1 MVSPLEFI
9 PVAEESGLIVRI
21 GEMVIEKA
29 LKDLKDWERKGINDI
44 HIAINLSARQFKTK
58 YFENTVA
65 KLLEKYSVDP
75 VKVSFE
81 ITETGAVENFDV
93 SLKILGFYAR
103 WG

>member
-1 MVSPLEFI
+1 MVLPHKGMVSPLEFI

-65 KLLEKYSVDP
+65 KLLENTLLTQLRCP
-75 VKVSFE
+75 
-81 ITETGAVENFDV
+81 
-93 SLKILGFYAR
+93 LKLPKLVLLKTLMCL
-103 WG
+103 